1 MRAPDLLSTP
11 DRMAFRP
18 EPAYAHGTP
27 TRTGI
32 LLVNLGTPDAPTA
45 PAVRRYLKEF
55 LSDPRVVE
63 IPRALWWLIL
73 HLAIL
78 PVRSSKSAAKYALVW
93 TPEGSPLRVWTDR
106 QALLL
111 RGSLGERGHDVSVVP
126 AMRYGNPSIAAGL
139 DRLHAEH
146 CDRILVLSMYPQYS
160 ASTAASTFDAVAAWS
175 ASIRNL
181 PTFRFV
187 RSFHDDAG
195 YIDALARHVEQFR
208 AKAQIALEPGRKLLM
223 SFHGLPRRNLLR
235 GDPYHCECVKTG
247 RLVAERLGLG
257 PDDWTVSFQ
266 SRFGRAEW
274 LQPYTTAT
282 LAALGASAGTSV
294 DVFCPGFPADCLETL
309 EEIAIEGRQTFVTAG
324 GKDYRYIPCLNDG
337 ARWID
342 ALATLAESQLR
353 GWPTQRPATADALR
367 ASADGLRASR
377 ERALGR
383 GAAA

>member
-1 MRAPDLLSTP
+1 MI
-11 DRMAFRP
+11 FRP
-18 EPAYAHGTP
+18 EPSYAHGTP
-27 TRTGI
+27 ARTGI

-45 PAVRRYLKEF
+45 PAVRRYLREF

-63 IPRALWWLIL
+63 IPRAVWWLIL

-78 PVRSSKSAAKYALVW
+78 PFRSAKSAAKYALVW
-93 TPEGSPLRVWTDR
+93 SPEGSPLRVWTEK
-106 QALLL
+106 QAKLL
-111 RGSLGERGHDVSVVP
+111 RGSLGERGHDVLVVH

-146 CDRILVLSMYPQYS
+146 CERILVLSMYPQYS

-181 PTFRFV
+181 PAFRFV

-195 YIDALARHVEQFR
+195 YIEALAGHVARFR
-208 AKAQIALEPGRKLLM
+208 QKEQIALRGGRKLLM

-235 GDPYHCECVKTG
+235 GDPYHCECLMTG

-257 PDDWTVSFQ
+257 PDDWSVSFQ

-282 LAALGASAGTSV
+282 LSALGAAAATVPAV

-309 EEIAIEGRQTFVTAG
+309 EEIAIEGRQTYVAAG
-324 GKDYRYIPCLNDG
+324 GKEYRYIPCLNDS
-337 ARWID
+337 AQWIA
-342 ALATLAESQLR
+342 ALATLAESHLQ
-353 GWPTQRPATADALR
+353 GWPTSRPTSADAL
-367 ASADGLRASR
+367 LASR
-377 ERALGR
+377 DRALR
-383 GAAA
+383 HGAAA